1 MEKLHVSAD
10 GLQKLKD
17 DLAACKKRV
26 PQVAQAIK
34 SARELGDLREN
45 AEYHAAREEQAM
57 LQARIRDLEDK
68 VARAV
73 VVDERDMDASKA
85 LIGATVR
92 VLNKKI
98 KKEVVFTLVSPV
110 ESDVSTG
117 RISVRSPIGQAL
129 LGTSVGDTV
138 VAKVPAGDVPLEV
151 LEITRD

>member
-17 DLAACKKRV
+17 ELAACKKRV

-34 SARELGDLREN
+34 HARELGDLREN

-68 VARAV
+68 VARSV
-73 VVDERDMDASKA
+73 VVDERELDASKA